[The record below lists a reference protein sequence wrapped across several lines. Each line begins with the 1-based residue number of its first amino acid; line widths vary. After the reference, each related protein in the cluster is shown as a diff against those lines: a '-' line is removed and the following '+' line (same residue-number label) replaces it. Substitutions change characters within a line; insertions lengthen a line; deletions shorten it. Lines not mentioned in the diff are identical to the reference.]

1 MPLRTKIVLAGGFA
15 AVLIVALGIA
25 AVYFALSSRVEGEYF
40 NSNGVLIH
48 YTDQGQGTPVILV
61 HGFAV
66 HADINWRRPGIIDA
80 LAKSHR
86 VIAMDL
92 RGHGLSG
99 KPHDPAMYGDEM
111 AQDVI
116 RLMDHLNIRK
126 AHVVGYSLGGFVAL
140 KCAVSYPH
148 RLLGIAPLGAGW
160 ETSESSEFI
169 QALPRVE
176 ASLRAGKGI
185 PPLSGQLGPD
195 RKKPGFI
202 HTQFVRIMTKY
213 FNDPIALADLTP
225 TIGAL
230 TLDEHELK
238 SILVPVCSII
248 GSEDSLKPGADALE
262 GRIRNLHRLV
272 IPGADHMNAA
282 GRPELIE
289 FLKAFID
296 RYPAK

>member
-1 MPLRTKIVLAGGFA
+1 MFV
-15 AVLIVALGIA
+15 VALGIV
-25 AVYFALSSRVEGEYF
+25 AVYIALSSRVEGEYF

-48 YTDQGQGTPVILV
+48 YTDEGQGTPVILV
-61 HGFAV
+61 HGYAV
-66 HADINWRRPGIIDA
+66 HADINWRQPGIIDA
-80 LAKSHR
+80 LAKDHR

-99 KPHDPAMYGDEM
+99 KPHDPDMYGEEL
-111 AQDVI
+111 ALDVV
-116 RLMDHLNIRK
+116 RLMDHLQIRK
-126 AHVVGYSLGGFVAL
+126 AHLVGYSLGGFIAL
-140 KCAVSYPH
+140 KCAVLYPH
-148 RLLGIAPLGAGW
+148 RLLGIAPLAAGW

-169 QALPRVE
+169 QALPQIE

-225 TIGAL
+225 TIGDL

-238 SILVPVCSII
+238 SILVPVCSIV

-262 GRIRNLHRLV
+262 GRIRNIHRLV

-282 GRPELIE
+282 SRPELIE
-289 FLKAFID
+289 FLKAFIE